1 LTQEIFIAMN
11 SNTEQNLLAKLRALS
26 PEQIT
31 EVEDFMDFIAAKRS
45 KQAAWNRLL
54 SIAPALQAAGLPPT
68 TNDQVL
74 ADVQAVRAEQ
84 RKHAN

>member
-1 LTQEIFIAMN
+1 MIPTVN
-11 SNTEQNLLAKLRALS
+11 SNIEQSLLAKLRTLS

-45 KQAAWNRLL
+45 KKAAWNRLL

>member
-1 LTQEIFIAMN
+1 MIPTMN
-11 SNTEQNLLAKLRALS
+11 SIVEQSLLAKLRTLS

-54 SIAPALQAAGLPPT
+54 SIAPALEAAGLPPT
-68 TNDQVL
+68 TQDQVL

>member
-1 LTQEIFIAMN
+1 MN
-11 SNTEQNLLAKLRALS
+11 SNIEQSLLAKLRTLS

-54 SIAPALQAAGLPPT
+54 SIAPALEAAGLPPT
-68 TNDQVL
+68 TQDQVL
-74 ADVQAVRAEQ
+74 ADVQAVRTEQ